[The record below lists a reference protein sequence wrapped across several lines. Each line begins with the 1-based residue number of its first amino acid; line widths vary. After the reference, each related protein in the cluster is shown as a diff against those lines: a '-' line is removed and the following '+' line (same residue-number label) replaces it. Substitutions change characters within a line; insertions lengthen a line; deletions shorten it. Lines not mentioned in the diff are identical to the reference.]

1 MPVND
6 IERLVTVLY
15 EDGSPAELHIEEPD
29 NESILNNIYVGHV
42 TKVLQNTGAFIRF
55 DGKNEG
61 FLPIGKFAHAVFK
74 NKDGNK
80 ELKAED
86 ELLVTVD
93 AEAVK
98 TKHPVLTTELKVMGK
113 NLIISNFFSGAAF
126 SHKLD
131 KQQKKDISDAINAV
145 ETDFGFIVRTSAGGA
160 DESILRDEAC
170 ELAKRLDEIIRI
182 GKTRTQGTC
191 IFKAEDVYEDKLK
204 RLDPEVTEAVVTDDA
219 EIYKRLCESKTS
231 EKISDKIRLYD
242 DRMVSLYRLYNFSTI
257 IDRALDKKVMM
268 KSGAYLVI
276 EQTEAFVSIDVNS
289 GKKVNKKKDDEY
301 IYKINLEAAGEAA
314 RQIRLRQLSGTILI
328 DFINMKKSI
337 FKEKLIETM
346 KEHVKYDPVS
356 TEVIDMTALGIME
369 LTRKKRG
376 RSLKEQL

>member
-1 MPVND
+1 
-6 IERLVTVLY
+6 
-15 EDGSPAELHIEEPD
+15 
-29 NESILNNIYVGHV
+29 
-42 TKVLQNTGAFIRF
+42 
-55 DGKNEG
+55 
-61 FLPIGKFAHAVFK
+61 
-74 NKDGNK
+74 
-80 ELKAED
+80 
-86 ELLVTVD
+86 
-93 AEAVK
+93 
-98 TKHPVLTTELKVMGK
+98 
-113 NLIISNFFSGAAF
+113 
-126 SHKLD
+126 
-131 KQQKKDISDAINAV
+131 
-145 ETDFGFIVRTSAGGA
+145 
-160 DESILRDEAC
+160 
-170 ELAKRLDEIIRI
+170 
-182 GKTRTQGTC
+182 
-191 IFKAEDVYEDKLK
+191 
-204 RLDPEVTEAVVTDDA
+204 
-219 EIYKRLCESKTS
+219 
-231 EKISDKIRLYD
+231 
-242 DRMVSLYRLYNFSTI
+242 MVSLYRLYNFSTI